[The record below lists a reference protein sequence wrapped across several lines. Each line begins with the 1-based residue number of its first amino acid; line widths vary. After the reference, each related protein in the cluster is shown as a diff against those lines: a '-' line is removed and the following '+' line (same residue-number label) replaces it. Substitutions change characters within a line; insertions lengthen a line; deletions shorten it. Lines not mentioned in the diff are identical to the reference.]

1 MPHKRARVGMAAI
14 ILFAVGASSAQAA
27 LPPYWQSAKEIT
39 TIVNDP
45 RVHSAF
51 TREEPIQSI
60 TLTAP
65 DVYEVSTKSCTVTVN
80 VVDKPPAP
88 GKEMMVG
95 PRQFDIEVGE
105 ATCQ

>member
-1 MPHKRARVGMAAI
+1 MADKHGRIGTAAI
-14 ILFAVGASSAQAA
+14 ILFALGASSAHAA

-39 TIVNDP
+39 AIVNDP
-45 RVHSAF
+45 RVHDAF
-51 TREEPIQSI
+51 TREEPIQSV

-80 VVDKPPAP
+80 VVDKPPQP
-88 GKEMMVG
+88 GQEMMVG
-95 PRQFDIEVGE
+95 PRQFDIEVGQ